1 MANITFYID
10 KTNSDREGYAPIK
23 ANVSILYIKDDGKTN
38 SKNIT
43 KIVGRIKPQYWNTLK
58 QRVRPPKPHEK
69 DNNHTETNLHLD
81 DFQSKANK
89 YFSTCTL
96 HNIELTPAIA
106 KDYFKGNELNL
117 NKPKKNLWE
126 AYDEFLKAGEIEKAY
141 NTNRNRKTIKNKLEK
156 FEAETGYKM
165 TFDSINLVFYD
176 QLKEHVLNT
185 KAHGYNYLSA
195 ITDKFKAFLNWSL
208 ERDYHNNTTFRKF
221 SAPEKEGTIVQ
232 LTFPELQ
239 QLINFKFESKS
250 RQRARD
256 FYCFG
261 CLTGLRYVDLRRLT
275 KDNVS
280 NGLIKI
286 TTQKTN
292 KEVFIPVFPGLQTII
307 DRYPE
312 QYPLLPKFSN
322 QKLNKS
328 IKAACKEAEIET
340 MVEYKTFEKNLTKTE
355 FKPKHELI
363 GTHTARKTFINL
375 AYDNGM
381 DIEMIK
387 SITGI
392 THERT
397 LRRYLNVST
406 DAKKDKLMK
415 AFENLSIHPESS
427 HIPNA
432 ETIQA
437 IEEAHSGKGFKAEN
451 VEDLLKQLES

>member
-10 KTNSDREGYAPIK
+10 KTNNDREGYAPIK
-23 ANVSILYIKDDGKTN
+23 ANVTIDY
-38 SKNIT
+38 KNIT
-43 KIVGRIKPQYWNTLK
+43 KTVGRIKPRYWNKLK
-58 QRVRPPKPHEK
+58 QRVSPPRPHEE
-69 DNNHTETNLHLD
+69 DNNHTEINSYLE

-89 YFSTCTL
+89 YFLNCTL
-96 HNIELTPAIA
+96 QNIQLSPAIV

-126 AYDEFLKAGEIEKAY
+126 AYEEFLKAGELEKAY
-141 NTNRNRKTIKNKLEK
+141 NTNRNRKTIKKYLEK
-156 FEAETGYKM
+156 FEAETGYKL
-165 TFDSINLVFYD
+165 TFESINLVFYD

-208 ERDYHNNTTFRKF
+208 ERNYHNNTTFRKF
-221 SAPEKEGTIVQ
+221 SAPEKEGTIVH

-256 FYCFG
+256 FFCFG
-261 CLTGLRYVDLRRLT
+261 CLTGLRYVDLQRLT

-312 QYPLLPKFSN
+312 QYKLLPKFSN

-328 IKAACKEAEIET
+328 IKAACKEAKIET

-355 FKPKHELI
+355 FKPKHELV
-363 GTHTARKTFINL
+363 GTHTARKTFICL

-415 AFENLSIHPESS
+415 AFQNLTEQPEQ
-427 HIPNA
+427 N
-432 ETIQA
+432 
-437 IEEAHSGKGFKAEN
+437 
-451 VEDLLKQLES
+451 

>member
-10 KTNSDREGYAPIK
+10 KSNNDREGYAPIK
-23 ANVSILYIKDDGKTN
+23 ANVALTLIDNEGEPIY
-38 SKNIT
+38 KNIT
-43 KIVGRIKPQYWNTLK
+43 KTVEKTKPRYWNKLK
-58 QRVRPPKPHEK
+58 QRVSPPRPNEE
-69 DNNHTETNLHLD
+69 DNNYEEINNTLK
-81 DFQSKANK
+81 DFQTKAND
-89 YFSTCTL
+89 YFKTCKNQ
-96 HNIELTPAIA
+96 NIEISPTLVRE
-106 KDYFKGNELNL
+106 YFKGNGLNL
-117 NKPKKNLWE
+117 NKPPKDLWE
-126 AYDEFLKAGEIEKAY
+126 AYNEFLKAGEIERAY
-141 NTNRNRKTIKNKLEK
+141 NTNRNRKTIKNYLEK
-156 FEAETGYKM
+156 FQQETGYKM
-165 TFDSINLVFYD
+165 TFESINLVFYD

-185 KAHGYNYLSA
+185 KEHGYNYLSA

-221 SAPEKEGTIVQ
+221 SAPEKEGTIVH

-239 QLINFKFESKS
+239 DLINFKFESKS

-256 FYCFG
+256 FFCFG
-261 CLTGLRYVDLRRLT
+261 CLTGLRYVDLQRLT
-275 KDNVS
+275 KDNIS

-292 KEVFIPVFPGLQTII
+292 KEVFIPIFPGLQTIV

-312 QYPLLPKFSN
+312 QYKLLPKFSN

-328 IKAACKEAEIET
+328 IKAACKEAKIEA

-363 GTHTARKTFINL
+363 GTHTARKSFICL
-375 AYDNGM
+375 AYEKGL

-397 LRRYLNVST
+397 LRRYLNVSS
-406 DAKKDKLMK
+406 DAKKEKLMK
-415 AFENLSIHPESS
+415 AFEKL
-427 HIPNA
+427 
-432 ETIQA
+432 
-437 IEEAHSGKGFKAEN
+437 
-451 VEDLLKQLES
+451 

>member
-1 MANITFYID
+1 MVMPNVTFYID
-10 KTNSDREGYAPIK
+10 KSNTDRDGYAPIK
-23 ANVSILYIKDDGKTN
+23 ATVSIPYIKSDGKTDY
-38 SKNIT
+38 KNIT
-43 KIVGRIKPQYWNTLK
+43 KIVSKVKPQYWNDSEIDPKTNRQKRNK
-58 QRVRPPKPHEK
+58 QRVSPPRPNEK
-69 DNNHTETNLHLD
+69 DNGHEEINNLLD
-81 DFQSKANK
+81 EFQAKAKK
-89 YFSTCTL
+89 YFKDCNL
-96 HNIELTPAIA
+96 QKIEITPVLV
-106 KDYFKGNELNL
+106 KEYFNGKELNL

-126 AYDEFLKAGEIEKAY
+126 AYDEFLKGGEIEKAY
-141 NTNRNRKTIKNKLEK
+141 NTNRNRKTIKKYLEK
-156 FEAETGYKM
+156 FEAETGYKL
-165 TFDSINLVFYD
+165 TFESINLVFFD
-176 QLKEHVLNT
+176 QLKEHVLDT
-185 KAHGYNYLSA
+185 KEHGYNYLSA

-232 LTFPELQ
+232 LTYPELQ

-250 RQRARD
+250 QQRARD

-261 CLTGLRYVDLRRLT
+261 CLCGLRYVDLQRLT

-292 KEVFIPVFPGLQTII
+292 KEVVIPVFPGLQTII

-312 QYPLLPKFSN
+312 QYKLLPKFSN

-328 IKAACKEAEIET
+328 IKAACKKAEINS
-340 MVEYKTFEKNLTKTE
+340 MVEYKEFKKNLTITA

-363 GTHTARKTFINL
+363 GTHTARKTFINI
-375 AYDNGM
+375 AYDNGL

-406 DAKKDKLMK
+406 DAKKEKLMK
-415 AFENLSIHPESS
+415 AFESLTTQPEQ
-427 HIPNA
+427 N
-432 ETIQA
+432 
-437 IEEAHSGKGFKAEN
+437 
-451 VEDLLKQLES
+451 

>member
-1 MANITFYID
+1 MANVTFYID
-10 KTNSDREGYAPIK
+10 KTNKDRDGYAPIK
-23 ANVSILYIKDDGKTN
+23 ANVTIDY
-38 SKNIT
+38 KNIT
-43 KIVGRIKPQYWNTLK
+43 KTVGKIKPRYWNKLK
-58 QRVRPPKPHEK
+58 QRVSPPRPHEE
-69 DNNHTETNLHLD
+69 DNNHTEINSYLE

-89 YFSTCTL
+89 YFLNCTL
-96 HNIELTPAIA
+96 QSIQLSPAIV

-126 AYDEFLKAGEIEKAY
+126 AYEEFLKAGEIEKAH
-141 NTNRNRKTIKNKLEK
+141 NTNRNRKTIKNYLEK
-156 FEAETGYKM
+156 FETETGYKL
-165 TFDSINLVFYD
+165 TFESINLVFFD
-176 QLKEHVLNT
+176 QLKEHVLST
-185 KAHGYNYLSA
+185 KEHGYNYLSA

-221 SAPEKEGTIVQ
+221 SAPEKEGTIVH
-232 LTFPELQ
+232 LTFQELQ
-239 QLINFKFESKS
+239 DLINFKFESKS

-261 CLTGLRYVDLRRLT
+261 CLTGLRYVDLQRLT

-312 QYPLLPKFSN
+312 QYKLLPKFSN

-328 IKAACKEAEIET
+328 IKAACKEAKIET

-363 GTHTARKTFINL
+363 GTHTARKTFICL
-375 AYDNGM
+375 AYDNGL

-406 DAKKDKLMK
+406 DAKKDKLIK
-415 AFENLSIHPESS
+415 AFENLTTQPEQ
-427 HIPNA
+427 N
-432 ETIQA
+432 
-437 IEEAHSGKGFKAEN
+437 
-451 VEDLLKQLES
+451 

>member
-1 MANITFYID
+1 MANVTFYID
-10 KTNSDREGYAPIK
+10 KKNIDREGYAPIK
-23 ANVSILYIKDDGKTN
+23 ANVSVPYINDEGETDY
-38 SKNIT
+38 KNIT
-43 KIVGRIKPQYWNTLK
+43 KTVSKVKPSYWPKKDDKTRNK
-58 QRVRPPKPHEK
+58 QRVKKPGANEK
-69 DNNHTETNLHLD
+69 DNNYEEINSLLD
-81 DFQSKANK
+81 EFQEKAKK
-89 YFSTCTL
+89 YFKECKL
-96 HNIELTPAIA
+96 HNIELTPAIV

-126 AYDEFLKAGEIEKAY
+126 AYEEFLRAGELEKAY
-141 NTNRNRKTIKNKLEK
+141 NTNRNRKTIKNYLEK
-156 FEAETGYKM
+156 FEAETGYKL

-185 KAHGYNYLSA
+185 KEHGYNYLSA

-208 ERDYHNNTTFRKF
+208 ERNYHNNTTFRKF
-221 SAPEKEGTIVQ
+221 SAPEKEGTIVH
-232 LTFPELQ
+232 LTFQELQ

-250 RQRARD
+250 FQRARD

-261 CLTGLRYVDLRRLT
+261 CLTGLRYVDLQRLT

-292 KEVFIPVFPGLQTII
+292 KEVFIPIFPGLQTII

-312 QYPLLPKFSN
+312 QYKLLPKFSN
-322 QKLNKS
+322 QKLNKQ
-328 IKAACKEAEIET
+328 IKKACEKAEINT

-363 GTHTARKTFINL
+363 GTHTARKTFICL
-375 AYDNGM
+375 AYDNGL

-397 LRRYLNVST
+397 LRRYLNVSA
-406 DAKKDKLMK
+406 DAKKDKLIK
-415 AFENLSIHPESS
+415 AFQNLSVNSDSS
-427 HIPNA
+427 NIPLS
-432 ETIQA
+432 TIP
-437 IEEAHSGKGFKAEN
+437 
-451 VEDLLKQLES
+451 LKIS

>member
-1 MANITFYID
+1 
-10 KTNSDREGYAPIK
+10 
-23 ANVSILYIKDDGKTN
+23 
-38 SKNIT
+38 
-43 KIVGRIKPQYWNTLK
+43 
-58 QRVRPPKPHEK
+58 
-69 DNNHTETNLHLD
+69 
-81 DFQSKANK
+81 
-89 YFSTCTL
+89 
-96 HNIELTPAIA
+96 
-106 KDYFKGNELNL
+106 
-117 NKPKKNLWE
+117 
-126 AYDEFLKAGEIEKAY
+126 
-141 NTNRNRKTIKNKLEK
+141 
-156 FEAETGYKM
+156 M
-165 TFDSINLVFYD
+165 TFESINLVFYD

-232 LTFPELQ
+232 LIFPELQ

-261 CLTGLRYVDLRRLT
+261 CLTGLRYVDLQRLT

-312 QYPLLPKFSN
+312 QYKLLPKFSN

-328 IKAACKEAEIET
+328 IKAACKEAEINT
-340 MVEYKTFEKNLTKTE
+340 MEYKTFEKNLTKTE

-375 AYDNGM
+375 AYDNGL
-381 DIEMIK
+381 DVEMIK

-415 AFENLSIHPESS
+415 AFQNLSIHSEPE
-427 HIPNA
+427 IQ
-432 ETIQA
+432 TILDASILLDQIKQGA
-437 IEEAHSGKGFKAEN
+437 KEAFEIKAGKQKGN
-451 VEDLLKQLES
+451 PLSNLLTEL